1 VTVERRGPVVL
12 IRLDRPRANA
22 LSLAM
27 LRQLTETVDSLSSD
41 LPGAVVVWGG
51 PRIFSAGAEVA
62 EFNGPSRAAE
72 VADAFRAVGDAL
84 ARLPRMVIAA
94 INGYALGGGCE
105 LALAC
110 DLRVAGD
117 TARLGQPEIHLG
129 IIPGG
134 GGTQRLARL
143 VGAARAKDLV
153 VTGRQVGADEA
164 LSLGLVDRVVAGD
177 QVLDQALALAEELAG
192 GAVAAQG
199 LAKRAIDDGLDQTL
213 ADGLGL
219 EKEAFVASFATED
232 ADIGIASFLATGP
245 GRAEFV
251 GR

>member
-1 VTVERRGPVVL
+1 VTVERRGAVAV

-22 LSLAM
+22 LSLE
-27 LRQLTETVDSLSSD
+27 LLGQLAETVDALSSD
-41 LPGAVVVWGG
+41 LPGAVVLWGG

-62 EFNGPSRAAE
+62 EFDGPGRAAE
-72 VADAFRAVGDAL
+72 VADAFRVVGEAM

-94 INGYALGGGCE
+94 LNGYALGGGCE

-129 IIPGG
+129 IVPGG

-143 VGAARAKDLV
+143 VGVARAKDLV

-164 LSLGLVDRVVAGD
+164 LSMGLVDRVVAGD
-177 QVLDQALALAEELAG
+177 QVLEAALALAEELAG

-199 LAKRAIDDGLDQTL
+199 LAKLAIDRGVDQPL
-213 ADGLGL
+213 NIAMGI

-232 ADIGIASFLATGP
+232 ADIGIASFLTSGP
-245 GRAEFV
+245 GRAAFV